1 MASRTNRAKFGY
13 LNYNEIIDRI
23 NSGELTSFD
32 IVYTKDTHE
41 TILITPELELLSLKS
56 KVYCYTDIA
65 AAESQ
70 LNKSTDTYAG
80 QIVSILVDDIY
91 IGYIVNQTSKGVFY
105 VSPLSSKNNVD
116 LDYNTLGNKPII
128 NLIGT
133 YDNPILIESLNNGI
147 YCIKGQYIISNKI
160 ETVYLATSGDL
171 FIVEIIEDVI
181 YVKKITS
188 KEIIDYV
195 IDKSSVTKTTIA
207 TTAYIESCGYATEK
221 YVNEKIAAL
230 NYITQEEVETYVSTI
245 IENVVSDLIDSKI
258 EEQVTEQ
265 VEIKVN
271 EVLDEVLD
279 TKIDQRIDE
288 RMQETEDDSILDLF
302 S

>member
-1 MASRTNRAKFGY
+1 MANKTNRAKFGY
-13 LNYNEIIDRI
+13 LNYNEILNRID
-23 NSGELTSFD
+23 SGELTIFD

-56 KVYCYTDIA
+56 KVYCYPDIA
-65 AAESQ
+65 TAESQ

-91 IGYIVNQTSKGVFY
+91 LGYIVNQTSRGIFY
-105 VSPLSSKNNVD
+105 VSPLSSKNNTD

-128 NLIGT
+128 NLVGT
-133 YDNPILIESLNNGI
+133 YEDPILIESLSNGT
-147 YCIKGQYIISNKI
+147 YLVKGQYMISSQI

-171 FIVEIIEDVI
+171 FIVETIEDVI
-181 YVKKITS
+181 YIKKITS

-195 IDKSSVTKTTIA
+195 INQDGVIKTTIA
-207 TTAYIESCGYATEK
+207 TTAYIESCEYATEK

-230 NYITQEEVETYVSTI
+230 NYITREEVETYVTTMI
-245 IENVVSDLIDSKI
+245 DEVVNDLIDSKI
-258 EEQVTEQ
+258 EEQVTEK
-265 VEIKVN
+265 VEVKVN

-288 RMQETEDDSILDLF
+288 RMQETADDSILDLF